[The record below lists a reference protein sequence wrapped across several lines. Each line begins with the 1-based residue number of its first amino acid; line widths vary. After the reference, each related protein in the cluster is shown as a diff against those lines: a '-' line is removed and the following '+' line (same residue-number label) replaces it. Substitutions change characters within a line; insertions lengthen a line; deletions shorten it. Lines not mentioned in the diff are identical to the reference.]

1 MSPIARYHNILT
13 NIDADVTRAER
24 LLADALADVA
34 TRQENR
40 QGVCGFEKRV
50 RDIRFELEN
59 LWTLRRQHVGQAATQ
74 DPLGFVLEHIH
85 EETGASAF
93 ACDDRLDAVRDPR
106 GRPGSCDTDWEATW
120 RHLIRHCFL

>member
-40 QGVCGFEKRV
+40 QGVCDFEKRV

-59 LWTLRRQHVGQAATQ
+59 LWTLRRQHVGQVIERHGYLTPNQFRPQLQPIAPAY
-74 DPLGFVLEHIH
+74 
-85 EETGASAF
+85 
-93 ACDDRLDAVRDPR
+93 DAVSQKLRACYP
-106 GRPGSCDTDWEATW
+106 P
-120 RHLIRHCFL
+120 I